1 MGLAQSVHQILYGS
15 QMVMGL
21 GTLTVLNSASQTL
34 PRALSV
40 QLVNYLEKWS
50 LYPTTKCTGIITL
63 SPGVYIV
70 HSNNLSKE
78 IGDS

>member
-21 GTLTVLNSASQTL
+21 GILTVLNSASQTL

-40 QLVNYLEKWS
+40 QLVNYLEKWRS
-50 LYPTTKCTGIITL
+50 LHPTTKCTGIITL
-63 SPGVYIV
+63 SPGV
-70 HSNNLSKE
+70 
-78 IGDS
+78 